1 MGSKLKKI
9 ALPLAA
15 VGLMA
20 ATGGAGGIGLKGL
33 MGAKKGLLLGK
44 AATGAS
50 AAAAPGSLMGS
61 GMMAQAMG
69 GGAGAATSG
78 LFGTGG
84 KLALSKGLMAKGL
97 MSNLAAP
104 LTAKGMGTYGALGM
118 VGKGLMGDDKQ
129 RKLDTSKDD
138 DQAQAAY
145 DYHMMMSKG
154 IMSPEDAR
162 TAFASYGKGMKGDY
176 TPGTEMGAGRY
187 EELYP
192 QLNYTGLTKYNPNP
206 NEMLGA
212 EQSYK
217 KKLRE
222 YNPYVSAPGMAN
234 GGRIGYA
241 EGDIVGDDELS
252 QRLFQEIYGR
262 EESPD
267 IEASEDMMNFSRETQ
282 DLNKQRME
290 ENLRQYQEL
299 LQSEEMNMGGRVGLR
314 SGGEP
319 GTLDDADEHSFRM
332 FDKPY
337 RELNEFELEE
347 FDEEMS
353 RLRSKFMADGGLM
366 QVASA
371 PDPMGERF
379 DMLQN
384 LAFEMYKRPLEELQ
398 PKEIEALEGMIEM
411 MDHGMADGG
420 SVPQTESI
428 PQGMQLDGRGGGFI
442 PMGAKEKHD
451 DVPAMLAKNEFVMT
465 SDAVK
470 AAGGGSVNKG
480 AQVMYDLM
488 NSLESKV

>member
-15 VGLMA
+15 IGIMA

-84 KLALSKGLMAKGL
+84 NLALSKGLMAKGL

-118 VGKGLMGDDKQ
+118 VGKGLMGDKQ
-129 RKLDTSKDD
+129 KKLDTSKDD
-138 DQAQAAY
+138 DAAQAAY

-162 TAFASYGKGMKGDY
+162 KAFASYGKGMKGDY

-192 QLNYTGLTKYNPNP
+192 QLNYSGLTRYNPNP
-206 NEMLGA
+206 MPGPAIDKE
-212 EQSYK
+212 
-217 KKLRE
+217 KLRE
-222 YNPYVSAPGMAN
+222 YNPYVMAAN

-267 IEASEDMMNFSRETQ
+267 IEADR
-282 DLNKQRME
+282 K
-290 ENLRQYQEL
+290 
-299 LQSEEMNMGGRVGLR
+299 
-314 SGGEP
+314 
-319 GTLDDADEHSFRM
+319 
-332 FDKPY
+332 
-337 RELNEFELEE
+337 
-347 FDEEMS
+347 
-353 RLRSKFMADGGLM
+353 
-366 QVASA
+366 
-371 PDPMGERF
+371 
-379 DMLQN
+379 
-384 LAFEMYKRPLEELQ
+384 
-398 PKEIEALEGMIEM
+398 
-411 MDHGMADGG
+411 
-420 SVPQTESI
+420 SV
-428 PQGMQLDGRGGGFI
+428 
-442 PMGAKEKHD
+442 
-451 DVPAMLAKNEFVMT
+451 V
-465 SDAVK
+465 
-470 AAGGGSVNKG
+470 
-480 AQVMYDLM
+480 
-488 NSLESKV
+488 